1 MYTKTTELIAL
12 RAKDLQK
19 IISQD
24 IEKIHYSEL
33 KKLIQQTEG
42 LNKEE
47 KLEYYIFFQLHMRG
61 GSAKKL
67 RNLVYRY
74 VKSNSAVSQM
84 KLQANLEQAFKSF
97 KFCLTTDY
105 RKVA

>member
-33 KKLIQQTEG
+33 KKLI
-42 LNKEE
+42 
-47 KLEYYIFFQLHMRG
+47 
-61 GSAKKL
+61 
-67 RNLVYRY
+67 
-74 VKSNSAVSQM
+74 
-84 KLQANLEQAFKSF
+84 
-97 KFCLTTDY
+97 
-105 RKVA
+105 